1 MKEELLRFQKNQK
14 YLIIDTETEG
24 LNLVNSRPWQCA
36 WIATQGK
43 NIVEKNNRFIQW
55 DNLNV
60 SEGAAKITGFS
71 ESEYE
76 RRAEDPLKVWRDL
89 SKYLF
94 DPEYIIIGQNILG
107 FDVYMLN
114 VWLKGMNKNSDY
126 SYLPRVIDT
135 KSLSTAIFK
144 NILPDKNNFLSWQ
157 YKLLNHKEKGL
168 KTSQASMLKHY
179 NIPHDTKKLHDALYD
194 IEMTFQIFLKQI
206 YDIEV

>member
-14 YLIIDTETEG
+14 YLIVDTETEG

-94 DPEYIIIGQNILG
+94 DPEYIVIGQNILG

-114 VWLKGMNKNSDY
+114 VWLNGLNKNSDY
-126 SYLPRVIDT
+126 SHLPRVIDT

-179 NIPHDTKKLHDALYD
+179 NIPHDPKKLHDALYD

>member
-1 MKEELLRFQKNQK
+1 
-14 YLIIDTETEG
+14 
-24 LNLVNSRPWQCA
+24 LVNSRPWQCA

-94 DPEYIIIGQNILG
+94 DPEYIVIGQNILG

-179 NIPHDTKKLHDALYD
+179 NIPHDPKKLHDALYD

>member
-36 WIATQGK
+36 WITTHGR
-43 NIVEKNNRFIQW
+43 NIIEKNDRFIKW

-76 RRAEDPLKVWRDL
+76 RRAEDPLKVWNDL

-179 NIPHDTKKLHDALYD
+179 NIPHDPKKLHDALYD

>member
-94 DPEYIIIGQNILG
+94 DPEYIVIGQNILG

-179 NIPHDTKKLHDALYD
+179 NIPHDPKKLHDALYD